1 MSTADAFDEQAF
13 DEHNPPSLDLLN
25 ECVHCGFCL
34 AACPTYTLWGEEMDS
49 PRGRIDLMRQG
60 VTGEPLTASMV
71 TAFDQCLGCMAC
83 VPACPSG
90 VRYDILIEQ
99 ARGQVERRRPRS
111 FYQRLLRASIFAV
124 FPYPQRLRV
133 AAAFLRLYRGL
144 GIRLL
149 LRKLGLRDRL
159 PPTVRML
166 ESIAP
171 DTRAAEQLPA
181 RIPAV
186 GTRRATV
193 GLLTGCVQSVFFSHV
208 NAATARVLAA
218 EGCDVVV
225 PPAQGCCGAL
235 SAHNGREAEAARFAR
250 TIVDTFA
257 AAGVEKVV
265 VNSAGC
271 GSTMKDYERLLRDDP
286 HYAEKAA
293 VFSAQTRDI
302 AEFLHEL
309 GPVAPRHPLQVNV
322 AYHDACHLANAQGI
336 RSQPRELLAGIPALQ
351 VREIAEATM
360 CCGSAGIY
368 NLLQP
373 ETAAELGDRKAS
385 GVAATG
391 AELLVTANPGCLM
404 QISASLQRA
413 GKTMPAAHTIEVL
426 DASIR
431 GLPVASLTGSR

>member
-1 MSTADAFDEQAF
+1 MSTVGAF

-34 AACPTYTLWGEEMDS
+34 AACPTYSLWGEEMDS

-99 ARGQVERRRPRS
+99 TRGQVERLHPRS
-111 FYQRLLRASIFAV
+111 RYERALRAAIFAV
-124 FPYPQRLRV
+124 FPYPRRLRV
-133 AAAFLRLYRGL
+133 AAGMLRLYRGL
-144 GIRLL
+144 GARFA
-149 LRKLGLRDRL
+149 LRTLGLRDRL
-159 PPTVRML
+159 PATLRTL

-171 DTRAAEQLPA
+171 DPRRAQRLPE

-186 GTRRATV
+186 GPRRATV

-250 TIVDTFA
+250 QLIDTFA

-271 GSTMKDYERLLRDDP
+271 GSTMKEYERLLRDDP
-286 HYAEKAA
+286 DYAGKAA
-293 VFSAQTRDI
+293 AFSAQTRDI

-309 GPVAPRHPLQVNV
+309 GPVAVRNPLRVSV

-336 RSQPRELLAGIPALQ
+336 RTQPRDLLAAIPGLE
-351 VREIAEATM
+351 VREIADPTM

-373 ETAAELGDRKAS
+373 DTAAELGDRKATN
-385 GVAATG
+385 VAATQ
-391 AELLVTANPGCLM
+391 AQLLVTANPGCLM

-413 GKTMPAAHTIEVL
+413 GAQIATAHTIEVL

-431 GLPVASLTGSR
+431 GLPVAKLTGGR

>member
-1 MSTADAFDEQAF
+1 MSTAGAFDQ
-13 DEHNPPSLDLLN
+13 HNPPSLDLLN

-34 AACPTYTLWGEEMDS
+34 AACPTYSLWGEEMDS

-99 ARGQVERRRPRS
+99 TRGQVERRHPRS
-111 FYQRLLRASIFAV
+111 VYQRALRAAIFAV
-124 FPYPQRLRV
+124 FPYPRRLRV
-133 AAAFLRLYRGL
+133 AAGLLRVYRGS
-144 GIRLL
+144 GARFV
-149 LRKLGLRDRL
+149 LRKLGLRERL
-159 PPTVRML
+159 PATLRTL

-171 DTRAAEQLPA
+171 DPRAAQRLQE

-186 GTRRATV
+186 GPRRATV
-193 GLLTGCVQSVFFSHV
+193 GLLTGCVQSVFFAHV

-235 SAHNGREAEAARFAR
+235 SAHNGRETEAARFAR
-250 TIVDTFA
+250 QVIDTFA

-271 GSTMKDYERLLRDDP
+271 GSTMKEYERLLHDDP
-286 HYAEKAA
+286 NYADKAA
-293 VFSAQTRDI
+293 AFSAQTRDI

-309 GPVAPRHPLQVNV
+309 GPAAVRNPLRVSV

-336 RSQPRELLAGIPALQ
+336 RTQPRDLLASIPGLEI
-351 VREIAEATM
+351 REIADPTM

-373 ETAAELGDRKAS
+373 DTAAELGDRKAAN
-385 GVAATG
+385 VAATE
-391 AELLVTANPGCLM
+391 AQLLVTANPGCLM

-413 GKTMPAAHTIEVL
+413 GASIATAHTIEVL

-431 GLPVASLTGSR
+431 GLPVAQLTGGR